1 MPSLNKQRT
10 LVLGTLVALHRPM
23 DEAIVEN
30 LSNLANLLLTDGSPL
45 MIAGGSEILPVTAVA
60 LIIVLLVARIVKRK
74 IFRARGTG
82 THKRTFGRLF
92 ERQRSPDLKPCPN
105 CAEQVPLSALIC
117 NACDY
122 NFLAA
127 RPGRGQNLLP
137 PPQPMTDEVPEQ
149 KNRGPR
155 TLIKPR
161 GSQTLVPESSSTR
174 SRL

>member
-1 MPSLNKQRT
+1 
-10 LVLGTLVALHRPM
+10 M

-45 MIAGGSEILPVTAVA
+45 MIAGGLEILPVTAVA
-60 LIIVLLVARIVKRK
+60 LIIILLVARIVKRK
-74 IFRARGTG
+74 TFRARGTG
-82 THKRTFGRLF
+82 THKRASGRLF
-92 ERQRSPDLKPCPN
+92 ERQRSPELKPCPN

-137 PPQPMTDEVPEQ
+137 PPQPMTYEVPEQ
-149 KNRGPR
+149 KIASPG
-155 TLIKPR
+155 L
-161 GSQTLVPESSSTR
+161 
-174 SRL
+174 